1 MLLVREDA
9 VVGLVMRVVE
19 MDDENQLDEVLQQI
33 IDELAGSSQG
43 RPHKQVA
50 ADLRQAIRARDLE
63 DMPEPWIDSV
73 TTEAA
78 NGNAYVVSATTA
90 RTSHVPSPSTKNLPT
105 AIT

>member
-9 VVGLVMRVVE
+9 VVGLVTRVAE
-19 MDDENQLDEVLQQI
+19 MDDGIQLDEALQQI
-33 IDELAGSSQG
+33 IDELALSSRG
-43 RPHKQVA
+43 RPHEQIA

-73 TTEAA
+73 VTEAA
-78 NGNAYVVSATTA
+78 NGNAYVISTTTA
-90 RTSHVPSPSTKNLPT
+90 RASPVSPPSTKNPPT